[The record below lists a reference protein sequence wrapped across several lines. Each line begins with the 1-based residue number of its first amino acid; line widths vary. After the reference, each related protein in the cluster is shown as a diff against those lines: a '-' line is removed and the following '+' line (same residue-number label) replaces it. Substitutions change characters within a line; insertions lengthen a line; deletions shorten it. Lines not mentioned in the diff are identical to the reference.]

1 MTEHVIL
8 VHGLARSS
16 SSMSRMQRGLEAAGY
31 DPIAWSYP
39 SRRRRLEG
47 HINAFQEWLANS
59 EFEGPVHFIGHSL
72 GGLIIRGALAQEP
85 PVTVGRII
93 MIATP
98 NRGAG
103 IVSRYGRQPF
113 SKFFFGL
120 PMEDLHVNSESLINL
135 GTPNAEIG
143 IIAGVQPFHPFNP
156 ISYIN
161 LLHLSEAEHDGTV
174 ELDNTYLKGM
184 TDNITVN
191 AHHTFI
197 CDDHK
202 VIEQSVHFLKH
213 GKFVHRQ
220 AENTPG
226 G

>member
-1 MTEHVIL
+1 MKEHVVL
-8 VHGLARSS
+8 VHGLARTS

-31 DPIAWSYP
+31 IPIAWSYP

-47 HINAFQEWLANS
+47 HISAFQDWLS
-59 EFEGPVHFIGHSL
+59 STDFEGIVHFIGHSL
-72 GGLIIRGALAQEP
+72 GGLIIRGALAQNP
-85 PVTVGRII
+85 AVTVGRIV

-98 NRGAG
+98 NQGAG

-113 SKFFFGL
+113 SQLIFGL
-120 PMEDLHVNSESLINL
+120 PMEDLQENSESLINM
-135 GTPNAEIG
+135 GIPNAEIG

-161 LLHLSEAEHDGTV
+161 LLHLSDTEHDGTV
-174 ELDNTYLKGM
+174 ELANTYLEGM
-184 TDNITVN
+184 ADRITVN

-202 VIEQSVHFLKH
+202 VIEQTTHFLKH
-213 GKFVHRQ
+213 GKFVHLKS
-220 AENTPG
+220 ENKPDE
-226 G
+226 